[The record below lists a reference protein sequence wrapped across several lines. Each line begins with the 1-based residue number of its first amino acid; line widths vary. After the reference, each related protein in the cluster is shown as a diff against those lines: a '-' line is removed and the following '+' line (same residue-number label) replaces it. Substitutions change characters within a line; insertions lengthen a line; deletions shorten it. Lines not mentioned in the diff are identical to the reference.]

1 MKSAYELAM
10 ERLGESSPTVSLTT
24 EQKAEL
30 ASINA
35 NFTAKIAEKELF
47 LDGLIT
53 KAKETGNYGELAQ
66 LEEQKVRELSRL
78 REKLEEEKDKV
89 RNAG

>member
-10 ERLGESSPTVSLTT
+10 ERLDESSPSVALTD
-24 EQKAEL
+24 EQKAKL
-30 ASINA
+30 AA
-35 NFTAKIAEKELF
+35 VDENFTAKIAEKELF
-47 LDGLIT
+47 LGGLIT
-53 KAKETGNYGELAQ
+53 KAKETGNFEELAQ